1 MGSEAHHITIPEKE
15 GSTAAS
21 LIRKALERGRVSV
34 ADLDYVNAHGTGTP
48 LNDAMEAAAL
58 RQALGDEVRRVRVSS
73 CKGQIGHTLGAS
85 GAIEAAVTV
94 LAIERGEVPPTG
106 GLEDPGSRVRPRA
119 RDGQRGEACRCARR
133 ISNSFG
139 FGGTDTVLLFVRPG
153 QFEHRSETL
162 PPHVW

>member
-1 MGSEAHHITIPEKE
+1 M
-15 GSTAAS
+15 AAS
-21 LIRKALERGRVSV
+21 LIGKALARGGVSA

-58 RQALGDEVRRVRVSS
+58 HRALGDEIRRVRVSS

-106 GLEDPGSRVRPRA
+106 GLEDPDPACDLVHVMGRGQKVSVR
-119 RDGQRGEACRCARR
+119 
-133 ISNSFG
+133 
-139 FGGTDTVLLFVRPG
+139 
-153 QFEHRSETL
+153 
-162 PPHVW
+162 